1 MARVKES
8 KLLAK
13 KGFAKKPVEET
24 TKRGRPQK
32 EKVKVK
38 VASLKKKIVET
49 GEKEKLRHRPGYNAK
64 REITKY
70 KNSTDLLVRKLPF

>member
-13 KGFAKKPVEET
+13 KGFVKKPVEET
-24 TKRGRPQK
+24 TKRGRPGK
-32 EKVKVK
+32 EKAKV
-38 VASLKKKIVET
+38 STLKKKIVEV
-49 GEKEKLRHRPGYNAK
+49 GEKEKYKHKAGYKAK